1 MREQYVFPVV
11 KSTWEEEQAKVFSA
25 LKSRESGAVL
35 AGDGRC
41 DSPGHCGKYCTYTFL
56 DVESQKVVDFK
67 VVCVKEVANSN
78 QMEKKGFVD
87 TLGHVE
93 ANGVNVAVIST
104 DRHPQIKKEMRVNH
118 GEISHA
124 FDPWHVAKS
133 VSKKLSAAS
142 KKSGCSE
149 LAAWI
154 PSIVNHLWWCAES
167 CGKDPDVLR
176 EKWLSVIHHV
186 TNRHEWPGNRHFH
199 KCEHDP
205 LPAEQ
210 QRKKKWLKPGSSAHT
225 ALVNIVKDKAL
236 VKDLAHLVEF
246 VHTTS
251 LEVYHSLYL
260 KYLPKLTHFSHEV
273 MKVGTMLAALDHNF
287 NANRPQVLCYSHYRD
302 TVLFPKFKANK
313 ICMFLME

>member
-1 MREQYVFPVV
+1 M
-11 KSTWEEEQAKVFSA
+11 A
-25 LKSRESGAVL
+25 
-35 AGDGRC
+35 
-41 DSPGHCGKYCTYTFL
+41 
-56 DVESQKVVDFK
+56 
-67 VVCVKEVANSN
+67 
-78 QMEKKGFVD
+78 
-87 TLGHVE
+87 
-93 ANGVNVAVIST
+93 I
-104 DRHPQIKKEMRVNH
+104 
-118 GEISHA
+118 
-124 FDPWHVAKS
+124 
-133 VSKKLSAAS
+133 
-142 KKSGCSE
+142 
-149 LAAWI
+149 
-154 PSIVNHLWWCAES
+154 
-167 CGKDPDVLR
+167 
-176 EKWLSVIHHV
+176 
-186 TNRHEWPGNRHFH
+186 RHEWPGNRHFL

-302 TVLFPKFKANK
+302 TVLFPNFKANK
-313 ICMFLME
+313 IYMFLME